1 MVNILDKS
9 LLESDNTSAAHKFA
23 TRRGWFTF
31 KVESP
36 TFNGLPDRCYIR
48 HGRVVW
54 IEWKR
59 PGRGKSGLSPIQVVR
74 IREMRAHGAEVYV
87 LDSMAE
93 FMELMK

>member
-1 MVNILDKS
+1 MTSKPNR
-9 LLESDNTSAAHKFA
+9 LESDNTSDAHKFA
-23 TRRGWFTF
+23 ERRGWFTF

-48 HGRVVW
+48 RGRVVW
-54 IEWKR
+54 VEWKR
-59 PGRGKSGLSPIQVVR
+59 PGRGESGLSPIQVVR